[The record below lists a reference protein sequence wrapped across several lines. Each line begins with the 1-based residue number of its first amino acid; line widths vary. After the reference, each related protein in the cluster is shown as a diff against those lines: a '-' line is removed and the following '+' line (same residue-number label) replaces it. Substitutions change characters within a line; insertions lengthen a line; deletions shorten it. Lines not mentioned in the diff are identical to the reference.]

1 MWRRVR
7 KVTMSQ
13 VLLISDSIENTRF
26 DVARKTST
34 FKSYDLEPVLA
45 IPMLDTADGTST
57 KTDIGEI
64 LDYCFEEC
72 KPACIALSIIR
83 DPAAVKLVADKLASC
98 EHNAV
103 LSEISLISREG
114 EVLVTSDTYE
124 MVMRYLL
131 PQIQF
136 LSINIYEAEL
146 LAQMNCRGKTDIE
159 TAARIIFERNHSVVY
174 INGSAQSR
182 WHDLLCIGGQTKWL
196 RARSDDSYLPAD
208 KSLLAAIACEMA
220 GDKSIIEAVVSAR
233 KFFVPSPL
241 IEEPANAQA
250 KPVSAPAQ
258 PAAPAAESAPAPA
271 PEAPKAAAQAE
282 TASVA
287 TSAPAPAPEAQIPV
301 TEAPKAEAPAETASA
316 ATSATPVATATPA
329 ATSAP
334 AENPVATAASAE
346 APLSTAPKA
355 EESQPASAASE
366 SAPRPTAPSN
376 TGKVAAS
383 YKPVYNSAFSFTAMA
398 AQRRR
403 EQAEKQAEA
412 EKKAAAEAKAIE
424 PEPEPAATHAPA
436 PVKSLVSPAK
446 SIRDI
451 ARSFELSE
459 VNEEIAKKLSA
470 EAEPAVTSNIE
481 GPELGPKGTVSEIKE
496 REKRTAEQSLS
507 ELKALKE
514 KFKNMSSEM

>member
-1 MWRRVR
+1 
-7 KVTMSQ
+7 
-13 VLLISDSIENTRF
+13 
-26 DVARKTST
+26 
-34 FKSYDLEPVLA
+34 
-45 IPMLDTADGTST
+45 MLDTADGTST

-124 MVMRYLL
+124 MVMKYLL

-159 TAARIIFERNHSVVY
+159 TAARIIFERNHSIVY

-271 PEAPKAAAQAE
+271 PEAQ
-282 TASVA
+282 T
-287 TSAPAPAPEAQIPV
+287 PV
-301 TEAPKAEAPAETASA
+301 TEAPKAEAPAETSTPATTA
-316 ATSATPVATATPA
+316 APTATA
-329 ATSAP
+329 AP
-334 AENPVATAASAE
+334 AASAE

-355 EESQPASAASE
+355 EEPRQASAAPSAPAASE
-366 SAPRPTAPSN
+366 PAPRPTAPSN

-412 EKKAAAEAKAIE
+412 EKKATAEAKASE

-459 VNEEIAKKLSA
+459 VNEEIAKKMSA

-481 GPELGPKGTVSEIKE
+481 GPEPGPKGTVSEIKE

>member
-1 MWRRVR
+1 
-7 KVTMSQ
+7 MSQ

-64 LDYCFEEC
+64 LDYCFAEC

-83 DPAAVKLVADKLASC
+83 DPAAVKLVADKLASF

-159 TAARIIFERNHSVVY
+159 TAARIIFERNHSIVY

-250 KPVSAPAQ
+250 KPVSAPAPEQ
-258 PAAPAAESAPAPA
+258 SAAPAPA
-271 PEAPKAAAQAE
+271 PEP
-282 TASVA
+282 
-287 TSAPAPAPEAQIPV
+287 APAPAPEAQSPV
-301 TEAPKAEAPAETASA
+301 AEAPKAAEPAPAATAATPAEPEEKPAAQPGAPAAAQTAPAEPKA
-316 ATSATPVATATPA
+316 A
-329 ATSAP
+329 AP
-334 AENPVATAASAE
+334 A
-346 APLSTAPKA
+346 
-355 EESQPASAASE
+355 
-366 SAPRPTAPSN
+366 PTAPSN

-412 EKKAAAEAKAIE
+412 EKKAAAEAKASE

-451 ARSFELSE
+451 ARSFELNE
-459 VNEEIAKKLSA
+459 VNEEIAKKMSA

-481 GPELGPKGTVSEIKE
+481 GPEPGPKGTVSEIKE

>member
-1 MWRRVR
+1 
-7 KVTMSQ
+7 MSQ

-124 MVMRYLL
+124 MVMKYLL

-159 TAARIIFERNHSVVY
+159 TAARIIFERNHSIVY

-182 WHDLLCIGGQTKWL
+182 WHDLLCIGCQTKWL

-258 PAAPAAESAPAPA
+258 PAAPAESASAPAPVSA
-271 PEAPKAAAQAE
+271 SEAQAP
-282 TASVA
+282 VA
-287 TSAPAPAPEAQIPV
+287 
-301 TEAPKAEAPAETASA
+301 EAPKAETPAEAPATAATPATTAAPEEKPAAQPGAPAAAQTAPAEPKA
-316 ATSATPVATATPA
+316 A
-329 ATSAP
+329 AP
-334 AENPVATAASAE
+334 A
-346 APLSTAPKA
+346 
-355 EESQPASAASE
+355 
-366 SAPRPTAPSN
+366 PTAPSN

-412 EKKAAAEAKAIE
+412 EKKAAAEAKASE

-451 ARSFELSE
+451 ARSFELNE
-459 VNEEIAKKLSA
+459 VNEEIAKKMSA

-481 GPELGPKGTVSEIKE
+481 GPEPGPKGTVSEIKA

>member
-1 MWRRVR
+1 
-7 KVTMSQ
+7 MSQ

-159 TAARIIFERNHSVVY
+159 TAARIIFERNHSIVY

-258 PAAPAAESAPAPA
+258 SAAPAESASAPA
-271 PEAPKAAAQAE
+271 
-282 TASVA
+282 
-287 TSAPAPAPEAQIPV
+287 PV
-301 TEAPKAEAPAETASA
+301 TEAPKAEAPAE
-316 ATSATPVATATPA
+316 ATAPA
-329 ATSAP
+329 ATAATTAEPEEKPAAQPGAPAAAQTAP
-334 AENPVATAASAE
+334 AE
-346 APLSTAPKA
+346 PKA
-355 EESQPASAASE
+355 AAPAPS
-366 SAPRPTAPSN
+366 APSN

-412 EKKAAAEAKAIE
+412 EKKAAAEAKASE

-451 ARSFELSE
+451 ARSFELNE
-459 VNEEIAKKLSA
+459 VNEEIAKKMSA

-481 GPELGPKGTVSEIKE
+481 GPEPGPKGTVSEIKE

>member
-1 MWRRVR
+1 
-7 KVTMSQ
+7 MSQ

-34 FKSYDLEPVLA
+34 FKSYDLEPGLA

-159 TAARIIFERNHSVVY
+159 TAARIIFERNHSIVY

-250 KPVSAPAQ
+250 KPVSAHAQ

-271 PEAPKAAAQAE
+271 PEAQ
-282 TASVA
+282 T
-287 TSAPAPAPEAQIPV
+287 PV
-301 TEAPKAEAPAETASA
+301 TEAPKAEAPAEAPKAAAPAETASA
-316 ATSATPVATATPA
+316 ATSAP
-329 ATSAP
+329 
-334 AENPVATAASAE
+334 AASAE

-355 EESQPASAASE
+355 EEPRQASAAPSAPAASE
-366 SAPRPTAPSN
+366 PAPRPTAPSN

-412 EKKAAAEAKAIE
+412 EKKATAEAKASE
-424 PEPEPAATHAPA
+424 PEPEPTATHAPA

-459 VNEEIAKKLSA
+459 VNEEIAKKMSA

-481 GPELGPKGTVSEIKE
+481 GPEPGPKGTVSEIKE

>member
-1 MWRRVR
+1 METGQ
-7 KVTMSQ
+7 KGNMSQ

-159 TAARIIFERNHSVVY
+159 TAARIIFERNHSIVY

-258 PAAPAAESAPAPA
+258 PAAPAAESAPAPVPEAQA
-271 PEAPKAAAQAE
+271 PVAEAPKASE
-282 TASVA
+282 
-287 TSAPAPAPEAQIPV
+287 PAPAATAATPAEPEEKPAAQPG
-301 TEAPKAEAPAETASA
+301 APAAAQTAPAEPKA
-316 ATSATPVATATPA
+316 A
-329 ATSAP
+329 AP
-334 AENPVATAASAE
+334 A
-346 APLSTAPKA
+346 
-355 EESQPASAASE
+355 
-366 SAPRPTAPSN
+366 PTAPSN

-412 EKKAAAEAKAIE
+412 EKKAAAEAKASE

-451 ARSFELSE
+451 ARSFELNE
-459 VNEEIAKKLSA
+459 VNEEIAKKMSA

-481 GPELGPKGTVSEIKE
+481 GPEPGPKGTVSEIKE

>member
-1 MWRRVR
+1 
-7 KVTMSQ
+7 MSQ

-159 TAARIIFERNHSVVY
+159 TAARIIFERNHSIVY

-250 KPVSAPAQ
+250 KPVSAPAPAPAAQ
-258 PAAPAAESAPAPA
+258 SSAPATVSAPEAQSPVTEDPKAAEPAPAATPATPAAPAEKPAAQPGAP
-271 PEAPKAAAQAE
+271 AAAQ
-282 TASVA
+282 T
-287 TSAPAPAPEAQIPV
+287 
-301 TEAPKAEAPAETASA
+301 APAEPKEA
-316 ATSATPVATATPA
+316 
-329 ATSAP
+329 AP
-334 AENPVATAASAE
+334 A
-346 APLSTAPKA
+346 
-355 EESQPASAASE
+355 
-366 SAPRPTAPSN
+366 PTAPSN

-412 EKKAAAEAKAIE
+412 EKKAAAEAKASE

-451 ARSFELSE
+451 ARSFELNE
-459 VNEEIAKKLSA
+459 VNEEIAKKMSA

-481 GPELGPKGTVSEIKE
+481 EPEPGPKGTVSEIKE

-514 KFKNMSSEM
+514 KFKNISSEM

>member
-1 MWRRVR
+1 
-7 KVTMSQ
+7 MSQ

-159 TAARIIFERNHSVVY
+159 TAARIIFERNHSIVY

-250 KPVSAPAQ
+250 KPVSAPAPEQ
-258 PAAPAAESAPAPA
+258 SAAPAPA
-271 PEAPKAAAQAE
+271 PEP
-282 TASVA
+282 
-287 TSAPAPAPEAQIPV
+287 APAPAPEAQSPV
-301 TEAPKAEAPAETASA
+301 TEAPKAAEPAPAATAATPAEPEEKPAAQPGAPAAAQTAPAEPKA
-316 ATSATPVATATPA
+316 A
-329 ATSAP
+329 AP
-334 AENPVATAASAE
+334 A
-346 APLSTAPKA
+346 
-355 EESQPASAASE
+355 
-366 SAPRPTAPSN
+366 PTAPSN

-412 EKKAAAEAKAIE
+412 EKKAAAEAKASE

-451 ARSFELSE
+451 ARSFELNE
-459 VNEEIAKKLSA
+459 VNEEIAKKMSA

-481 GPELGPKGTVSEIKE
+481 GPEPGPKGTVSEIKE

>member
-1 MWRRVR
+1 
-7 KVTMSQ
+7 MSQ

-124 MVMRYLL
+124 MVMKYLL

-159 TAARIIFERNHSVVY
+159 TAARIIFERNHSIVY

-241 IEEPANAQA
+241 IEEPANAQT

-258 PAAPAAESAPAPA
+258 SAALAAESAPAPA
-271 PEAPKAAAQAE
+271 PEAQ
-282 TASVA
+282 T
-287 TSAPAPAPEAQIPV
+287 PV
-301 TEAPKAEAPAETASA
+301 TEAPKAEVPAETAPAETASA
-316 ATSATPVATATPA
+316 ATSATPVAAATPA

-334 AENPVATAASAE
+334 AETPAATAASAE

-355 EESQPASAASE
+355 EEPQPTSAAPSAPAASE

-383 YKPVYNSAFSFTAMA
+383 YKPVYNSVFSFTAMA

-412 EKKAAAEAKAIE
+412 EKKAAAEAKASE

-481 GPELGPKGTVSEIKE
+481 GPEPGPKGTVSEIKE

>member
-1 MWRRVR
+1 
-7 KVTMSQ
+7 
-13 VLLISDSIENTRF
+13 
-26 DVARKTST
+26 
-34 FKSYDLEPVLA
+34 
-45 IPMLDTADGTST
+45 MLDTADGTST

-83 DPAAVKLVADKLASC
+83 DPAAVKLVADKLASY

-271 PEAPKAAAQAE
+271 PEAQ
-282 TASVA
+282 T
-287 TSAPAPAPEAQIPV
+287 PV

-316 ATSATPVATATPA
+316 ATSATPVAAATPA

-334 AENPVATAASAE
+334 AETPAATAASAE

-355 EESQPASAASE
+355 EESQPASAAPAPAASE

-383 YKPVYNSAFSFTAMA
+383 YKPVYNSVFSFTAMA

-412 EKKAAAEAKAIE
+412 EKKAAAEAKASE

-481 GPELGPKGTVSEIKE
+481 GPEPGPKGTVSEIKE

>member
-1 MWRRVR
+1 
-7 KVTMSQ
+7 MSQ

-83 DPAAVKLVADKLASC
+83 DPAAVKLVADKLASY

-124 MVMRYLL
+124 MVMKYLL

-136 LSINIYEAEL
+136 LSINIYEAER

-159 TAARIIFERNHSVVY
+159 TAARIIFERNHSIVY

-258 PAAPAAESAPAPA
+258 SAAPAESA
-271 PEAPKAAAQAE
+271 
-282 TASVA
+282 S
-287 TSAPAPAPEAQIPV
+287 APEAQSPV
-301 TEAPKAEAPAETASA
+301 TEAPKAAEPAPAATAATPAEPEEKPAAQPGAPAAAQTAPAEPKA
-316 ATSATPVATATPA
+316 A
-329 ATSAP
+329 AP
-334 AENPVATAASAE
+334 A
-346 APLSTAPKA
+346 
-355 EESQPASAASE
+355 
-366 SAPRPTAPSN
+366 PTAPSN

-412 EKKAAAEAKAIE
+412 EKKAAAEAKASE

-459 VNEEIAKKLSA
+459 VNEEIAKKMSA

-481 GPELGPKGTVSEIKE
+481 EPEPGPKGTVSEIKE

>member
-1 MWRRVR
+1 
-7 KVTMSQ
+7 MSQ

-45 IPMLDTADGTST
+45 IPQIDAGDGTST
-57 KTDIGEI
+57 KTDIAEI

-124 MVMRYLL
+124 MIMKYLL

-136 LSINIYEAEL
+136 ISVNIYEAEL
-146 LAQMNCRGKTDIE
+146 LAQMNCSGKVDIE
-159 TAARIIFERNHSVVY
+159 TAAKIIFDKYHSIVY
-174 INGSAQSR
+174 INGSAKSR

-196 RARSDDSYLPAD
+196 RARADDSYIPAD

-233 KFFVPSPL
+233 KFFVPTPL
-241 IEEPANAQA
+241 ITEPS
-250 KPVSAPAQ
+250 KSS
-258 PAAPAAESAPAPA
+258 PAAQTATAPAPA
-271 PEAPKAAAQAE
+271 QAVKADTKAEVKADAPVPAKVEPAKAEPAVKE
-282 TASVA
+282 TAADKPSVA
-287 TSAPAPAPEAQIPV
+287 
-301 TEAPKAEAPAETASA
+301 
-316 ATSATPVATATPA
+316 
-329 ATSAP
+329 
-334 AENPVATAASAE
+334 
-346 APLSTAPKA
+346 
-355 EESQPASAASE
+355 
-366 SAPRPTAPSN
+366 SN
-376 TGKVAAS
+376 TGRAAAS
-383 YKPVYNSAFSFTAMA
+383 YKPVYSTGGYSFTAMA
-398 AQRRR
+398 AQKRR
-403 EQAEKQAEA
+403 EQAEKQKAEA
-412 EKKAAAEAKAIE
+412 EKKAADEAKQKE
-424 PEPEPAATHAPA
+424 PEPEPAAKEEPTAETGSEHA

-451 ARSFELSE
+451 ARSFELND
-459 VNEEIAKKLSA
+459 VNEGIAKKMSA
-470 EAEPAVTSNIE
+470 DAEPAVTSNIE
-481 GPELGPKGTVSEIKE
+481 EPEPGPKGTVSEIKE
-496 REKRTAEQSLS
+496 REKRSAEQSLS

-514 KFKNMSSEM
+514 RFKNMSSSSEM

>member
-1 MWRRVR
+1 MRLLLMYNCNRVETGQ
-7 KVTMSQ
+7 KGNMSQ

-83 DPAAVKLVADKLASC
+83 DPAAVKLVADKLASY

-271 PEAPKAAAQAE
+271 PEAQ
-282 TASVA
+282 TH
-287 TSAPAPAPEAQIPV
+287 V
-301 TEAPKAEAPAETASA
+301 TDAPKAEAPAETSAA
-316 ATSATPVATATPA
+316 ATSAPPAVTATPA
-329 ATSAP
+329 ATS
-334 AENPVATAASAE
+334 ASAE

-355 EESQPASAASE
+355 EESQPASAAPSAPAASE

-412 EKKAAAEAKAIE
+412 EKKAAAEAKASE

-481 GPELGPKGTVSEIKE
+481 GPEPGPKGTVSEIKE

>member
-1 MWRRVR
+1 METGQ
-7 KVTMSQ
+7 KGNMSQ

-64 LDYCFEEC
+64 LDYCFAEC

-124 MVMRYLL
+124 MVMKYLL

-159 TAARIIFERNHSVVY
+159 TAARIIFEHNHSIVY

-258 PAAPAAESAPAPA
+258 SAAPAESASAPA
-271 PEAPKAAAQAE
+271 
-282 TASVA
+282 
-287 TSAPAPAPEAQIPV
+287 PV
-301 TEAPKAEAPAETASA
+301 TEAPKAEAPAE
-316 ATSATPVATATPA
+316 ATAPA
-329 ATSAP
+329 ATAATTAEPEEKPAAQPGAPAAAQTAP
-334 AENPVATAASAE
+334 AE
-346 APLSTAPKA
+346 PKA
-355 EESQPASAASE
+355 AAPAPS
-366 SAPRPTAPSN
+366 APSN

-403 EQAEKQAEA
+403 EQAEKHAEA
-412 EKKAAAEAKAIE
+412 EKKAAAEAKASE

-451 ARSFELSE
+451 ARSFELNE
-459 VNEEIAKKLSA
+459 VNEEIAKKMSA

-481 GPELGPKGTVSEIKE
+481 GPEPGPKGTVSEIQQ

>member
-1 MWRRVR
+1 
-7 KVTMSQ
+7 
-13 VLLISDSIENTRF
+13 
-26 DVARKTST
+26 
-34 FKSYDLEPVLA
+34 
-45 IPMLDTADGTST
+45 MLDTADGTST

-159 TAARIIFERNHSVVY
+159 TAARIIFERNHSIVY

-258 PAAPAAESAPAPA
+258 SAAPAESASAPA
-271 PEAPKAAAQAE
+271 
-282 TASVA
+282 
-287 TSAPAPAPEAQIPV
+287 PV
-301 TEAPKAEAPAETASA
+301 TEAPKAEAPAE
-316 ATSATPVATATPA
+316 ATAPA
-329 ATSAP
+329 ATAATTAEPEEKPAAQPGAPAAAQTAP
-334 AENPVATAASAE
+334 AE
-346 APLSTAPKA
+346 PKA
-355 EESQPASAASE
+355 AAPAPS
-366 SAPRPTAPSN
+366 APSN

-412 EKKAAAEAKAIE
+412 EKKAAAEAKASE

-451 ARSFELSE
+451 ARSFELNE
-459 VNEEIAKKLSA
+459 VNEEIAKKMSA

-481 GPELGPKGTVSEIKE
+481 GPEPGPKGTVSEIKE

>member
-1 MWRRVR
+1 
-7 KVTMSQ
+7 
-13 VLLISDSIENTRF
+13 
-26 DVARKTST
+26 
-34 FKSYDLEPVLA
+34 
-45 IPMLDTADGTST
+45 MLDTADGTST

-83 DPAAVKLVADKLASC
+83 DPAAVKLVADKLASY

-271 PEAPKAAAQAE
+271 PEAQ
-282 TASVA
+282 T
-287 TSAPAPAPEAQIPV
+287 PV

-316 ATSATPVATATPA
+316 ASPAATATPA
-329 ATSAP
+329 
-334 AENPVATAASAE
+334 ATAASAE

-355 EESQPASAASE
+355 EESQPASAAPSAPAASE

-412 EKKAAAEAKAIE
+412 EKKAAAEAKASE

-481 GPELGPKGTVSEIKE
+481 GPEPGPKGTVSEIKE

>member
-1 MWRRVR
+1 
-7 KVTMSQ
+7 
-13 VLLISDSIENTRF
+13 
-26 DVARKTST
+26 
-34 FKSYDLEPVLA
+34 
-45 IPMLDTADGTST
+45 MLDTADGTST

-83 DPAAVKLVADKLASC
+83 DPAAVKLVADKLASY

-271 PEAPKAAAQAE
+271 PEAQ
-282 TASVA
+282 T
-287 TSAPAPAPEAQIPV
+287 PV
-301 TEAPKAEAPAETASA
+301 TEAPKAEVPAETAPAETASA
-316 ATSATPVATATPA
+316 ATSATPVAAATPA

-334 AENPVATAASAE
+334 AETPAATAASAE
-346 APLSTAPKA
+346 APLSTAPEA

-412 EKKAAAEAKAIE
+412 EKKAAAEAKASE

-481 GPELGPKGTVSEIKE
+481 GPEPGPKGTVSEIKE

>member
-1 MWRRVR
+1 
-7 KVTMSQ
+7 MSQ

-124 MVMRYLL
+124 MVMKYLL

-159 TAARIIFERNHSVVY
+159 TAARIIFERNHSIVY

-250 KPVSAPAQ
+250 KPVSAPAPAPAAQ
-258 PAAPAAESAPAPA
+258 SSAPATVSAPEAQSPVTEDPKAAEPAPAATPATPAAPAEKPAAQPGAP
-271 PEAPKAAAQAE
+271 AAAQ
-282 TASVA
+282 T
-287 TSAPAPAPEAQIPV
+287 
-301 TEAPKAEAPAETASA
+301 APAEPKEA
-316 ATSATPVATATPA
+316 
-329 ATSAP
+329 AP
-334 AENPVATAASAE
+334 A
-346 APLSTAPKA
+346 
-355 EESQPASAASE
+355 
-366 SAPRPTAPSN
+366 PTAPSN

-412 EKKAAAEAKAIE
+412 EKKAAAEAKASE

-459 VNEEIAKKLSA
+459 VNEEIAKKMSA

-481 GPELGPKGTVSEIKE
+481 GPEPGPKGTVSEIKE

>member
-1 MWRRVR
+1 
-7 KVTMSQ
+7 MSQ

-114 EVLVTSDTYE
+114 EVLVTSETYE
-124 MVMRYLL
+124 MVMKYLL

-159 TAARIIFERNHSVVY
+159 TAARIIFEKNHSIVY
-174 INGSAQSR
+174 INGSVQSR

-250 KPVSAPAQ
+250 RPV
-258 PAAPAAESAPAPA
+258 SAPAPA
-271 PEAPKAAAQAE
+271 PAAQ
-282 TASVA
+282 
-287 TSAPAPAPEAQIPV
+287 SAVPEAHTPV
-301 TEAPKAEAPAETASA
+301 AEAPKAETPAEAPAPA
-316 ATSATPVATATPA
+316 ATPATPA
-329 ATSAP
+329 ASAEKPAAQPGAPAAAQTAP
-334 AENPVATAASAE
+334 AEPKEAA
-346 APLSTAPKA
+346 
-355 EESQPASAASE
+355 PA
-366 SAPRPTAPSN
+366 PTAPSN

-412 EKKAAAEAKAIE
+412 EKKAAAEAKASE

-459 VNEEIAKKLSA
+459 VNEEITKKMSA

-481 GPELGPKGTVSEIKE
+481 EPEPGPKGTVSEIKE